1 MALVTILPRLPGST
15 ARGTRDLLAELQA
28 EAPDY
33 QAKSIDPVLARL
45 DLALGNLPEYPV
57 IAVDDVD
64 IAWNLLIVGLP
75 ESAAEAAALAV
86 TPTPPPTPDATAT
99 PEQTPTPTITPTP

>member
-1 MALVTILPRLPGST
+1 
-15 ARGTRDLLAELQA
+15 LQA
-28 EAPDY
+28 EVPAY
-33 QAKSIDPVLARL
+33 QTESLAVVLARL

-75 ESAAEAAALAV
+75 ESAAEAAALAA
-86 TPTPPPTPDATAT
+86 TPTLTPTPDATAT
-99 PEQTPTPTITPTP
+99 PEQTPTPTP